1 MPHHGSYLWNLRQ
14 KVGHDH
20 VLAPGASVLVLDEKD
35 RVLLTR
41 RTDSDVWCMPGGAAE
56 IGSSFASTAI
66 SELREETG
74 LIAKEE
80 DLIAFACISRPDIH
94 ILRYSN
100 GDVTHAFAMWFL
112 LKNWSGT
119 LASCTDE
126 VRELKFFSL
135 SDPPMPL
142 LKPTSHAIR
151 LYLEYKRTGRFQI
164 S

>member
-1 MPHHGSYLWNLRQ
+1 
-14 KVGHDH
+14 
-20 VLAPGASVLVLDEKD
+20 
-35 RVLLTR
+35 
-41 RTDSDVWCMPGGAAE
+41 MPGGAAE

-100 GDVTHAFAMWFL
+100 GDTTHAFAMWFL
-112 LKNWSGT
+112 LKHWSGT
-119 LASCTDE
+119 LATSADE
-126 VRELKFFSL
+126 VEELKFFPL
-135 SDPPMPL
+135 SNPPTPL
-142 LKPTSHAIR
+142 LKPTSHAIG
-151 LYLEYKRTGRFQI
+151 LYLEYMRTGTFQI